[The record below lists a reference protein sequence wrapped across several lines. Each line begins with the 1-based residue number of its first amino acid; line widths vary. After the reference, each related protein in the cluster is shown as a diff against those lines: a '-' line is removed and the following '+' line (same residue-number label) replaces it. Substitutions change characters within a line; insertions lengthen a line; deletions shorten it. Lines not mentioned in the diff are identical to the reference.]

1 MRATLSTWG
10 CWDRAAIALCVAAL
24 CLASACCPAETAPAP
39 ASAAVVVTNN
49 GGAPIVGPQATACP
63 PDQALLSGRC
73 FSMANTAW
81 MLSTAMPDGHRV
93 FQVDFL
99 PGGRTTSHDPVDT
112 TTDNDEWEQQGTAFR
127 FWFNQRF
134 VVHETTL
141 TNEQQ
146 ISGTTLNV
154 RGQRWTWSATRV
166 R

>member
-1 MRATLSTWG
+1 MDVRRGLSSIVV
-10 CWDRAAIALCVAAL
+10 CLSVCAIA
-24 CLASACCPAETAPAP
+24 ACCPASQGPPPATG
-39 ASAAVVVTNN
+39 VVVVANN
-49 GGAPIVGPQATACP
+49 GGGTMMPPPPAACGV
-63 PDQALLSGRC
+63 DQAFLSGRC

-81 MLSTAMPDGHRV
+81 QLSTAMPDGHRV

-112 TTDNDEWEQQGTAFR
+112 TTDNDEWEQQGSAFR
-127 FWFNQRF
+127 FWFNSRY

-146 ISGTTLNV
+146 IQGTTLNV

>member
-1 MRATLSTWG
+1 MRA
-10 CWDRAAIALCVAAL
+10 RAVLEVLCVISVCAVA
-24 CLASACCPAETAPAP
+24 ACCPATSGPP
-39 ASAAVVVTNN
+39 PVTQGVVVTNN
-49 GGAPIVGPQATACP
+49 GGGAFVPQATACP
-63 PDQALLSGRC
+63 PDQAMLSGRC

-81 MLSTAMPDGHRV
+81 QLSTDMPDGHRV

-99 PGGRTTSHDPVDT
+99 PGGQTFSHDPVDT
-112 TTDNDEWEQQGTAFR
+112 TRGNDEWEQQGSAFR

>member
-1 MRATLSTWG
+1 MRMRELLEPRSLVV
-10 CWDRAAIALCVAAL
+10 LCVMAMGGIAG
-24 CLASACCPAETAPAP
+24 CCPAPAGP
-39 ASAAVVVTNN
+39 PVTQVAAVSNS
-49 GGAPIVGPQATACP
+49 GGGVMVAPPVMACP
-63 PDQALLSGRC
+63 PDQAMLSGRC

-81 MLSTAMPDGHRV
+81 QLSTAMPDGHRV
-93 FQVDFL
+93 FQVDFVA
-99 PGGRTTSHDPVDT
+99 GGQTVSHDPVDT
-112 TTDNDEWEQQGTAFR
+112 TRGNDEWEQQGSSFR
-127 FWFNQRF
+127 FWFNERF